1 MNYSG
6 GALMDPERLEMSRRS
21 RGYRVYVLVL
31 LCFTFFLS
39 YADRQ
44 IFGVLLTPLKQEF
57 GLSDTVLGLMSGLG
71 FGLFYG
77 VMSLPLARWADR
89 SSRKFVLTT
98 CLGLWSIATMLSG
111 AATTTF
117 HLFLARASVGIG
129 EAGGTPSGISM
140 ISDLFGKA
148 HRGMAIAMYNAAGS
162 FGGAAVITI
171 GAWVASEYS
180 WRMAFVV
187 VGIPGILLTLLIAFT
202 VEEPARGAADGI
214 VDVAPPATV
223 RQTFRHILGQP
234 ALVLA
239 MVGGGMSSAVV
250 ACTAWLPSF
259 FERSHGLSLV
269 QAGGAVG
276 LALLL
281 AGPFG
286 EIIGGQATDR
296 LSRRGNSAILWSVM
310 GTTIATMVMSLL
322 LMAAPTALLAIAA
335 MVGWKIFA
343 TAYPPPTWSLS
354 QSMVPPRMRATSQA
368 TMGIFSNLLGY
379 GCGPSLAGWL
389 SELYRPSMGEESL
402 RWGLGTTM
410 LVMGAGAAVAYFFA
424 ARAAHR
430 SATSSI

>member
-1 MNYSG
+1 MPSSE
-6 GALMDPERLEMSRRS
+6 ALMTAGRDEAAPRS

-31 LCFTFFLS
+31 LCLTFFLS

-44 IFGVLLTPLKQEF
+44 IFGVLLTPLKKEF
-57 GLSDTVLGLMSGLG
+57 DLSDTVLGLMSGLG

-77 VMSLPLARWADR
+77 AMSLPLARWADR
-89 SSRKFVLTT
+89 SSRKNVLTL
-98 CLGLWSIATMLSG
+98 CLGLWSVATMLSG
-111 AATTTF
+111 AASSTV

-129 EAGGTPSGISM
+129 EAGGTPSGISI

-148 HRGMAIAMYNAAGS
+148 RRGLAIGMYNAAGS

-171 GAWVASEYS
+171 GAWVASEHS

-214 VDVAPPATV
+214 VDVAPPATAG
-223 RQTFRHILGQP
+223 QTFRHILGQP
-234 ALVLA
+234 ALVLT

-286 EIIGGQATDR
+286 EILGGQATDR
-296 LSRRGNSAILWSVM
+296 LSSRGNSAILWSVLA
-310 GTTIATMVMSLL
+310 TTVVTIVMSMA
-322 LMAAPTALLAIAA
+322 LMTAPSAVLAIAA

-343 TAYPPPTWSLS
+343 TAFPPPTWSLS
-354 QSMVPPRMRATSQA
+354 QSMVPPGMRATSQA

-379 GCGPSLAGWL
+379 GGGPSLAGWL
-389 SELYRPSMGEESL
+389 SEVYRPAMGDESL

-410 LVMGAGAAVAYFFA
+410 LLMGTGASVAYVFA
-424 ARAAHR
+424 ARAAGR
-430 SATSSI
+430 SATSDL